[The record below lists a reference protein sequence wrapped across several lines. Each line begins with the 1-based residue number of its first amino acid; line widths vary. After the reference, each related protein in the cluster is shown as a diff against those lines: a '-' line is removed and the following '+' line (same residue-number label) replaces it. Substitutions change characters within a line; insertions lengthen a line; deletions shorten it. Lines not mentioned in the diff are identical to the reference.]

1 MNAGAAIACAL
12 VGVPVGSFLNV
23 AIDQVPAGLPLRG
36 PAAEGDP
43 PIRSWAGVPVRPW
56 LLRGPQDRQGRAAP
70 SRWLAVEVVTALV
83 FGALGAQYGSS
94 TVVLP
99 LLVLGACLVATSFT
113 DLAHLR
119 IPDRITFPSFALS
132 AVGVV
137 VVSIQHSSVDAVQG
151 AVAGALAYFLLLFA
165 AHMVSPR
172 GMGWG
177 DVKLALVMGLG
188 LGWVAWRPDEA
199 VTGPVRVVLQALV
212 VGCILGVAFGLA
224 YRFATKRTDG
234 FPFGPALAAGCLIV
248 LIASA

>member
-1 MNAGAAIACAL
+1 MSIGAAIVCAL

-23 AIDQVPAGLPLRG
+23 AIDQVPADLPLRG
-36 PAAEGDP
+36 PAAEGEP
-43 PIRSWAGVPVRPW
+43 PIRTWAGVPVRPW
-56 LLRGPQDRQGRAAP
+56 LLGRRGDGALP
-70 SRWLAVEVVTALV
+70 SRWLVVEVVTALV
-83 FGALGAQYGSS
+83 FGALGAQYGGS

-119 IPDRITFPSFALS
+119 IPDRITFPSFA
-132 AVGVV
+132 ATTAGVV
-137 VVSIQHSSVDAVQG
+137 VVSIQHSTIDAVQG
-151 AVAGALAYFLLLFA
+151 AIAGAVAYFLLLFV

-188 LGWVAWRPDEA
+188 LGWVAWRPEETITA
-199 VTGPVRVVLQALV
+199 PLRLVLQALV
-212 VGCILGVAFGLA
+212 VGCILGVVFGLA
-224 YRFATKRTDG
+224 YRAATQRRDG

-248 LIASA
+248 LLAAA